1 MHNSIN
7 LLKNHRIIRL
17 HGVNF
22 IACKLYFNEAVLK
35 NTPWLLG
42 SWSGKQLRLSEDLFC
57 ARHCLSPKHV
67 LIYWFLHQTYG
78 VGSSIISVTQKR
90 NSTEM
95 LGNLPKVTKKSGGR
109 TRLQGP
115 ALTHYM
121 PSLFGIRNGLT
132 NRQCWFFKRANI
144 PQATDNFSPFQLL
157 FFFFCNQS
165 PLRLYHSPDPVL
177 SRFTTRLVL
186 APRTLPREFKM
197 GSDEPDFPGP
207 KLTAQ
212 QLLELTRFPPCI
224 QNAFRVNY
232 TVLCKIIWAHI
243 MLIYILYIY
252 RGFTGRK

>member
-1 MHNSIN
+1 MHNSID

-67 LIYWFLHQTYG
+67 LIYWFLYQTYG

-95 LGNLPKVTKKSGGR
+95 LGNLPKVTKKSRGR

-115 ALTHYM
+115 ALTHYL

-132 NRQCWFFKRANI
+132 NGSA
-144 PQATDNFSPFQLL
+144 DFSKEQTFPRLVIT
-157 FFFFCNQS
+157 S
-165 PLRLYHSPDPVL
+165 PLFNSFSSFSATSHLFASTIPLTLCYQDSLPGLSLHLEHSLGSSRWAQMSQISLDL
-177 SRFTTRLVL
+177 SWLH
-186 APRTLPREFKM
+186 
-197 GSDEPDFPGP
+197 SSS
-207 KLTAQ
+207 
-212 QLLELTRFPPCI
+212 
-224 QNAFRVNY
+224 
-232 TVLCKIIWAHI
+232 WS
-243 MLIYILYIY
+243 
-252 RGFTGRK
+252 